1 MVLATC
7 EITSATASSK
17 RCIYTALVTDVE
29 LCPSAF
35 EMLNIGT
42 FWLLATLAKL
52 WRSPWSEIGGD
63 ELRDAL
69 AQNVRLIRLSRLVD
83 GDVAL
88 GVLGSCFRRLSQSRC
103 SRLSS
108 AASPP

>member
-52 WRSPWSEIGGD
+52 WRGD